1 MIYLTFLACS
11 HTLFFL
17 FKVRRARVIK
27 NKKPGGFTDR
37 QRKRVGKGE
46 EEYRRFFLA
55 LRVRSRA
62 LTDVFEKNE
71 KKNRTTSVY
80 RL

>member
-1 MIYLTFLACS
+1 MIYLTFLDCS

-27 NKKPGGFTDR
+27 NKKPGGFIDR
-37 QRKRVGKGE
+37 RGKRVGMGE
-46 EEYRRFFLA
+46 EENRRFFLA

-62 LTDVFEKNE
+62 LAGVFEKNE